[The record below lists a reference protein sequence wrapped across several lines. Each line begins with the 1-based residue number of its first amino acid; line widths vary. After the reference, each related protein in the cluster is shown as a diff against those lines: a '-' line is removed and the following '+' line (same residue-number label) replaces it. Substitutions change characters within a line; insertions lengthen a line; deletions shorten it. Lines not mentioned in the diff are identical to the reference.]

1 MIQRL
6 CYIILV
12 LILVP
17 FLSSATIKKR
27 HFHLYLTEY
36 TIRLPYPAQARTDT
50 IINKQSK
57 KQREEDEKNKIKE
70 IAKAKKQLKPEKVTD
85 DNEDKSKKRRQRRP
99 EGMERPPEIIR
110 RNGG

>member
-1 MIQRL
+1 MTKRL

-12 LILVP
+12 LLLVP

-27 HFHLYLTEY
+27 RFHLFLTEY
-36 TIRLPYPAQARTDT
+36 TIGLPSAQTQADT
-50 IINKQSK
+50 IINKRSK

-85 DNEDKSKKRRQRRP
+85 EDKSKKRRQRRP

>member
-1 MIQRL
+1 MIKRL
-6 CYIILV
+6 CYIIFILM
-12 LILVP
+12 LVP
-17 FLSSATIKKR
+17 FLSFAATKKK
-27 HFHLYLTEY
+27 HFHLILTDY
-36 TIRLPYPAQARTDT
+36 NLGLRSVTQTRADT
-50 IINKQSK
+50 VINKRSK

-85 DNEDKSKKRRQRRP
+85 NEDKSKKRRQRRP